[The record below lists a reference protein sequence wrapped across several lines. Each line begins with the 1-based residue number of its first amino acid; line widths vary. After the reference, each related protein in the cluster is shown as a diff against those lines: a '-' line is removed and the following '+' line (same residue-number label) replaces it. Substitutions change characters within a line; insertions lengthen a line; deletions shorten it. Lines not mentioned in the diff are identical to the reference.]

1 MGIYLTS
8 RNLLGWVLDDPS
20 NLKETMII
28 FGRVIDI
35 HSGKYDVINMYLIVL
50 INIIFYSL

>member
-1 MGIYLTS
+1 MGIYLTG

-20 NLKETMII
+20 NLKEAMII

-50 INIIFYSL
+50 MNIIFYGL